1 MTKYVCITGGVVS
14 SLGKGI
20 TAASLGR
27 LLKARGYRVS
37 ICKLDPYLNVDP
49 GTMNPYQHGEVYVT
63 ADGGETDL
71 DVGHYERFI
80 DEALSKDNNATSG
93 QIYLRVLDR
102 ERAGDYHAGTVQIIP
117 HITDEIKNRVQAAAQ
132 RTNPDVLIVEIGG
145 TVGDMEGQPFLEA
158 IRQMRLDVGAENCAF
173 IHVTLVPYIV
183 GAGELKSKPT
193 QHSVKELLSLGIQP
207 DILVCRAD
215 RPIGQE
221 IREKIARF
229 CNVATD
235 CVIENTTAPS
245 LYAIPLMLEQQGLC
259 RAVCRRLG
267 LADRTPDLSAWEALV
282 EREQHP
288 KTSCTIAVVGKYVQ
302 LQDAYLSIT
311 EALRHGGIGQD
322 AQVHIQYV
330 DAETVT
336 EDNAA
341 QLLAGAQGILIPGGF
356 GNRGLDG
363 KLAAIHYARTH
374 RAPLLGICLGM
385 QMAVVEFARHV
396 LGYQD
401 AHSSEADPAT
411 THPVI
416 DLMPDQVGNR
426 LGGTLR
432 LGAYPCAIQ
441 PGTLAHRLYGKPE
454 ILERHRHRYEF
465 NNAYR
470 IPFQEAGMVF
480 SGINPQRNLVE
491 IAELP
496 DHPFFIGVQFHPE
509 FQSRPDRPHPLFLGF
524 VAAALAYGQKGAK
537 PSCSQ
542 SGAML

>member
-71 DVGHYERFI
+71 DMGHYERFI

-102 ERAGDYHAGTVQIIP
+102 ERAGDYHGGTVQIIP

-396 LGYQD
+396 LGFAD
-401 AHSSEADPAT
+401 AHSTEADPAT

-524 VAAALAYGQKGAK
+524 VAAALAYGQKGR
-537 PSCSQ
+537 
-542 SGAML
+542 